1 MSITTLLCYANEDDR
16 MVKQLKDHLSSL
28 EKNKYITIWDCGNI
42 VPGTEWQQTI
52 NTYLAQAQ
60 IILLLISSSFLA
72 SDFCYKVEV
81 QCAIERHEQKQVRVI
96 PIILR
101 PVHWEVPPI
110 DKLQPLPTNAKPI
123 SSHWKSRDEG
133 FTNVVKGILEVVK
146 QWQTQSLSGPTEG
159 RRTFMK
165 MFDELVEAIK
175 VQIQPVARA
184 HTIASTLQQLSV
196 YVPNGVTL
204 ADLIVGWQK
213 LAQLSMQ
220 EDDDATMQ
228 RRKTCGELAKV
239 ASQFTIDQGN
249 LAQATETWRIW
260 SEAFKNRDD
269 RRQAAMAKT
278 FTRELA
284 ELQKA

>member
-1 MSITTLLCYANEDDR
+1 MALEVFISYSRQDQEFRRELE
-16 MVKQLKDHLSSL
+16 KHLSSL
-28 EKNKYITIWDCGNI
+28 RHQGLISSWSDSDI

-72 SDFCYKVEV
+72 SDFCYKVEI
-81 QCAIERHEQKQVRVI
+81 QRAIERHEQKQVRVI
-96 PIILR
+96 PIILC

-165 MFDELVEAIK
+165 MFNELVEAIK